1 MKLLTFLGP
10 SDYSEVIYFYRGKEV
25 KTKYIQ
31 KALSEI
37 FKPEEVVIF
46 VTEEAYKK
54 HRESIRRK
62 LRDVTFVPIETP
74 KDQDDLWKL
83 FKKIVETVPENDKV
97 IFDITH
103 SFRHIPFMSF
113 LILLYLQ
120 EVKNVKIKGIY
131 YGAFE
136 AGITGKVPIFDLSS
150 LLDLAE
156 WLYRIRDLKEYGR
169 GEGLAE
175 LIRKMNARFYTENA
189 FRKPK
194 SLAGYATLIDLLSK
208 SLQLNQIPTF
218 MELSSKAKE
227 SYGRFKDEVIEF
239 LPPAKYT
246 LSEIE
251 RLASFG
257 CDEFGKECLERQ
269 IEIIEYL
276 LEKEMTANA
285 LELMREW
292 IVNVVIFLA
301 GEGEWL
307 EREVRIEAERALEW
321 FAPSSKAKELKETKH
336 LPLVK
341 DKTVMKRLGKLWNEV
356 RDLRNAIAHAGMKK
370 DRPNVRKVQRK
381 ALEFL
386 KEIKETMEEL
396 E

>member
-1 MKLLTFLGP
+1 MKLLTFLGS
-10 SDYSEVIYFYRGKEV
+10 SDYSQVIYFYRGMEV

-37 FKPEEVVIF
+37 FKPDEFVIF

-54 HRESIRRK
+54 HRESIRRE
-62 LRDVTFVPIETP
+62 LNNVTFVLIETP

-83 FKKIVETVPENDKV
+83 FEKIVETVPENDEV

-113 LILLYLQ
+113 LVLLYLQ

-136 AGITGKVPIFDLSS
+136 AGMNGKVPIFDLSS

-156 WLYRIRDLKEYGR
+156 WLYRVRDLKEYGR
-169 GEGLAE
+169 GEGLAK
-175 LIRKMNARFYTENA
+175 LIRRMNARFYTENA

-227 SYGRFKDEVIEF
+227 SYERFKDEVIEF
-239 LPPAKYT
+239 LPPVKYT

-251 RLASFG
+251 RLTSFG
-257 CDEFGKECLERQ
+257 CDEFERECLERQ

-276 LEKEMTANA
+276 LEKGMIANA
-285 LELMREW
+285 LEFMREL
-292 IVNVVIFLA
+292 IVNVVIFLV
-301 GEGEWL
+301 GKGEWL
-307 EREVRIEAERALEW
+307 EREVRVEAEKTLEW
-321 FAPSSKAKELKETKH
+321 FALSSRAKELKETKY

-341 DKTVMKRLGKLWNEV
+341 DKTVMKRLGRLWDEV
-356 RDLRNAIAHAGMKK
+356 RELRNAIAHAGMKK
-370 DRPNVRKVQRK
+370 DRPNVRKVHRK

-386 KEIKETMEEL
+386 KEIKEVMKEL